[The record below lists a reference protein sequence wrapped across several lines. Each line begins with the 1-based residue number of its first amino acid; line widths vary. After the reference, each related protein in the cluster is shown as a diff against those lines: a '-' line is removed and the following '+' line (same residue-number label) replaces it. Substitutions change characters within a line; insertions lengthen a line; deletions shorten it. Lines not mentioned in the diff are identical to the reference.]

1 MDVLVS
7 HIPLQCPAHAR
18 IPAGRSSSSGYSAS
32 LRENGSTTTSGL
44 PDSAY
49 TTACHHYIIEREA
62 RAYRRAYVYAT
73 LAKFLRL
80 RQSIELQT
88 RAGLTTLT
96 HARPSARRLMLSAI
110 VF

>member
-18 IPAGRSSSSGYSAS
+18 IPAGRSSSSAYSAS
-32 LRENGSTTTSGL
+32 LQENGSTTTSGL

-49 TTACHHYIIEREA
+49 WTAYDHYMIEREA

-73 LAKFLRL
+73 LAKFMRHL
-80 RQSIELQT
+80 RQSISSFS
-88 RAGLTTLT
+88 R
-96 HARPSARRLMLSAI
+96 RPA
-110 VF
+110 